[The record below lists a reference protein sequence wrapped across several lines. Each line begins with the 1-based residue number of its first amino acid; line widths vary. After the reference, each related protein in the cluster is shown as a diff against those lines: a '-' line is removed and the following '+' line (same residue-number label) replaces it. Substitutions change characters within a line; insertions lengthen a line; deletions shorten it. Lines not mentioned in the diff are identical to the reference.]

1 MNTSTTKNHA
11 TANVGKKEAGI
22 IIDIVSKPYDIPP
35 GFEFIT
41 ANNRVKSINFEQLC
55 ASQPIKGHKNMTG
68 LQTLKKVASKK
79 LCPSNLMDSIA
90 SLSVQ
95 FVLDSKRIKTLEEL
109 ETIYLVFG
117 ADILW
122 DKDLPK
128 NNLKNGKWPIL
139 VVTKIGK
146 EYLVEPNTKALSE
159 KFNKSYYFI
168 EIKSMPKRF
177 KKNV

>member
-109 ETIYLVFG
+109 ETIYLTQGKTQRFLISLNRIFHPNDRRKFHQFHV
-117 ADILW
+117 ILLGVANEN
-122 DKDLPK
+122 KYQPK
-128 NNLKNGKWPIL
+128 
-139 VVTKIGK
+139 V
-146 EYLVEPNTKALSE
+146 
-159 KFNKSYYFI
+159 
-168 EIKSMPKRF
+168 
-177 KKNV
+177 

>member
-1 MNTSTTKNHA
+1 
-11 TANVGKKEAGI
+11 
-22 IIDIVSKPYDIPP
+22 
-35 GFEFIT
+35 
-41 ANNRVKSINFEQLC
+41 
-55 ASQPIKGHKNMTG
+55 MTG